1 MWNEIMDEYQR
12 IEVGDDGDAAEDP
25 GGEVGD
31 CGAESG
37 TPAMRRRFTVLVRR
51 HGWDPTDVKTAFVLS
66 GCSVAN
72 DW

>member
-1 MWNEIMDEYQR
+1 MDQYQR
-12 IEVGDDGDAAEDP
+12 IEDGEDGDAAEDP
-25 GGEVGD
+25 GGEVD
-31 CGAESG
+31 DDGARFD

-66 GCSVAN
+66 GCRVAN

>member
-12 IEVGDDGDAAEDP
+12 IEVGEDGDAAEDP
-25 GGEVGD
+25 GGKVGD
-31 CGAESG
+31 

-72 DW
+72 GW